1 MVIEPLAL
9 KQFGSGSG
17 GTPCIWSQAGVVRP
31 KQCLRDYSCFECPFN
46 RALERTAAENRQAAA
61 KGRPFRGPRGKIES
75 WQDRLLKR
83 PQLKRPCIHSLKQKI
98 EFRPCSND
106 YKCPECEFDHFF
118 QDIYRV
124 YAVVNPVDLLEVK
137 GVHLPQGYYL
147 HLGHAW
153 VKTEEGSQ
161 VRIGLDDFALRLLG
175 PLDQI
180 QTPLIGKTVEQ
191 GRPGFSIWR
200 GKKKARIQAPVSGVV
215 TEVNTKLQQEASL
228 ANTDPYS
235 EGWVMLLYS
244 KDLRRDLQN
253 LMLGTETGQFLS
265 QEVDQLFQVLEEY
278 CGPLA
283 ADGGQLGSDIS
294 GHLPDAAWER
304 LTGQFLRT

>member
-1 MVIEPLAL
+1 MAVEPLAT
-9 KQFGSGSG
+9 KQSACALA
-17 GTPCIWSQAGVVRP
+17 PCIWMQAGVVKH
-31 KQCLRDYSCFECPFN
+31 KQCPRDYDCLECPYD
-46 RALERTAAENRQAAA
+46 RALQRVAAENRQAAA
-61 KGRPFRGPRGKIES
+61 RGRPAFGRRGKIES

-83 PQLKRPCIHSLKQKI
+83 PPLKRPCIHFLKQKI

-124 YAVVNPVDLLEVK
+124 FAVVNPVELLEVK

-175 PLDQI
+175 PLDRV
-180 QTPLIGKTVEQ
+180 QTPLIGKTVDQ
-191 GRPGFSIWR
+191 GQAGFSVRR
-200 GKKKARIQAPVSGVV
+200 GEREARVQAPVSGVV
-215 TEVNTKLQQEASL
+215 TEVNTSLHRDGAL
-228 ANTDPYS
+228 ANQDPYS
-235 EGWVMLLYS
+235 QGWVMLLYT
-244 KDLRRDLQN
+244 KNLRQDLKN
-253 LMLGTETGQFLS
+253 LMLGTETREFLS
-265 QEVDQLFQVLEEY
+265 REVDRLYAVIEEY

-283 ADGGQLGSDIS
+283 ADGGDLGGDIA
-294 GHLPDAAWER
+294 GNLPDSAWNR
-304 LTGQFLRT
+304 LTSHFLRT